1 MIEWINFILML
12 VFTALSAYYYA
23 KSASIIQL
31 ERKIGA
37 EAYIKCGQYRYIS
50 LFSFILVYIT
60 YVVYYFYPLPV
71 PLPQTFAINGWIL
84 ASIATLFLI
93 PLGYVYFRAIK
104 DAGEETMRPKK
115 DNELA
120 SPHTAQRLQ
129 GDEAAEGA
137 DERRGK
143 DRQRQG
149 QEAQQERPA
158 LSQPCDHAR
167 GQNGEGAVGEERGG
181 REVPELGARGA
192 ESLSPDGR
200 EPVHRRE
207 GDEIEDDAD
216 AAGESEQRR
225 SGDPQES
232 LP

>member
-31 ERKIGA
+31 ERKIGPK
-37 EAYIKCGQYRYIS
+37 AYIKCGQYRDIS

-71 PLPQTFAINGWIL
+71 PLPQTFPINGWIL

-115 DNELA
+115 DNELYGGIYTRIRHPQA
-120 SPHTAQRLQ
+120 AALLPTGWILGFILNSPFLVILSFLWIPAFYLMCLAEEKDLILRY
-129 GDEAAEGA
+129 GDIYRDYIKNTGFFFP
-137 DERRGK
+137 K
-143 DRQRQG
+143 FK
-149 QEAQQERPA
+149 
-158 LSQPCDHAR
+158 
-167 GQNGEGAVGEERGG
+167 
-181 REVPELGARGA
+181 
-192 ESLSPDGR
+192 
-200 EPVHRRE
+200 
-207 GDEIEDDAD
+207 
-216 AAGESEQRR
+216 
-225 SGDPQES
+225 
-232 LP
+232 